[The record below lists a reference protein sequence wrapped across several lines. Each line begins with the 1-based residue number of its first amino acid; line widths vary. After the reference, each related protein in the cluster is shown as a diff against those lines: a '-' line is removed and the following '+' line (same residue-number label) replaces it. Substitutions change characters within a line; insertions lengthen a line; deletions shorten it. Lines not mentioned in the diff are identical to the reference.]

1 MQWIL
6 LDLEDFMGKREDERD
21 HFTLVYESI
30 VGRIGRMLILLLVD
44 REKVISSIFK
54 NYYLDRSHIK

>member
-1 MQWIL
+1 
-6 LDLEDFMGKREDERD
+6 MGKREDERD